1 MNETSRAVQGGQT
14 IRQNKIKGL
23 NVCIIQSH
31 YMTDLHIVIEL
42 CPGSFLKEA
51 LKLER
56 ETQLKQKIT
65 SNFNEA
71 SSLTGITVKT
81 HTHARTHAHTDMMS
95 DAKCPLNSPAFCSFE
110 RRRYSP
116 TLTLSKAR
124 RRSVKRSGF
133 HMSLN

>member
-1 MNETSRAVQGGQT
+1 
-14 IRQNKIKGL
+14 
-23 NVCIIQSH
+23 
-31 YMTDLHIVIEL
+31 MTDLHIVIEL

-110 RRRYSP
+110 RRRSSP

-124 RRSVKRSGF
+124 RRSVKRSA
-133 HMSLN
+133 SICR